1 MDSILTRSFGE
12 SEPWK
17 NRAYFF
23 ICIIDITGREVMH
36 NWFMLTNCSHF
47 NTWQYG
53 HRWQSFHKTDKL
65 PKVELTISELIK
77 TIPFSEFLQS
87 LITIRAYKRG
97 ASLKVLLLLYWLWLK
112 PGLSSQWSIVQGFIR
127 DFFCIGFVW
136 LSSQREVSQTKLMQT
151 KSHTKLCTRKTRH

>member
-65 PKVELTISELIK
+65 PKIESTSSELIK

-87 LITIRAYKRG
+87 LITIRAYKWG
-97 ASLKVLLLLYWLWLK
+97 ASLKVLLLFYWLWLK
-112 PGLSSQWSIVQGFIR
+112 PSLSSKWS
-127 DFFCIGFVW
+127 FVW
-136 LSSQREVSQTKLMQT
+136 DFVYIGCVWLTQFFEPNLGQYLPMCNIV
-151 KSHTKLCTRKTRH
+151 LCISMDTNC